1 MNPKR
6 RIGNILLIIGAAL
19 LIAGGFWYLCNKAES
34 ERASVLSDELTGKV
48 KTVIEGSSESG
59 VEAGGSSSS
68 DTAGEGMP
76 AELTVVDVDGYPCIG
91 YLTIPSEIDDYE
103 DVFAAASVATRIL
116 GYVNAPSLQQR
127 VIMKCIN
134 EKTDISYYDRNRNTL
149 YEGLTGAGF
158 TCLKP
163 EGAFYLFM
171 KTPTEDDKVFVAAAK
186 KYHIL
191 VVPGS
196 SFGCPGYVRIAYCVA
211 YETIVN
217 SLPKFAE
224 LARDYGL

>member
-76 AELTVVDVDGYPCIG
+76 SELTVVDVDGYPCIG
-91 YLTIPSEIDDYE
+91 YLTIPSADLEMAVLDNWEDQNLKHSLCRYFGSPYTNDFIIAGHNYSSWFGKLKELEIGDEVIFTDMNGN
-103 DVFAAASVATRIL
+103 V
-116 GYVNAPSLQQR
+116 YVYAVEEME
-127 VIMKCIN
+127 VIPGTGTEEM
-134 EKTDISYYDRNRNTL
+134 ISAEWDLTL
-149 YEGLTGAGF
+149 F
-158 TCLKP
+158 TCTY
-163 EGAFYLFM
+163 GGWDRY
-171 KTPTEDDKVFVAAAK
+171 TVRC
-186 KYHIL
+186 KY
-191 VVPGS
+191 
-196 SFGCPGYVRIAYCVA
+196 
-211 YETIVN
+211 
-217 SLPKFAE
+217 K
-224 LARDYGL
+224 